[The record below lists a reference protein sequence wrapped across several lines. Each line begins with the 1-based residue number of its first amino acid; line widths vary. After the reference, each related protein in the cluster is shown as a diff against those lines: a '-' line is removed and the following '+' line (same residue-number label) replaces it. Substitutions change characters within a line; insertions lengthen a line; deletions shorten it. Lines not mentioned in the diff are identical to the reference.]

1 MTISQKLIYV
11 LSSHHRLV
19 WIHPFLDGNG
29 RVSRLFLDAFLHSIG
44 IRGYG
49 LWNISRGLSRD
60 VKNYKANLNYADM
73 IRQGNQDGRGYL
85 SNRGL
90 EQFVRFMLKTA
101 LDQIEYMS
109 TCLKLHSLSER
120 IEKYCHRANASFL
133 RINPLP
139 QGSDKLFKALL
150 LKGEVQRGEEV
161 QEIIG
166 MKKTYS
172 SKLVSELLDRYY
184 LVSDGPRKALRINF
198 NAHFAAQLFPEL
210 MPPEKS

>member
-1 MTISQKLIYV
+1 M
-11 LSSHHRLV
+11 
-19 WIHPFLDGNG
+19 
-29 RVSRLFLDAFLHSIG
+29 
-44 IRGYG
+44 
-49 LWNISRGLSRD
+49 WNISRGLSRD

-90 EQFVRFMLKTA
+90 EQFVKFMLKTA

-120 IEKYCHRANASFL
+120 IEKYCYRANASFL